1 MLSNIVGVL
10 LFVAIPAILFAAF
23 LTVLV
28 KVYKFAKGFGDK
40 TNTAKPVLRKT
51 EKPVAAKS
59 ASCATELPT
68 RTIAGQWF
76 SSPDVRHL
84 ETPAFLRKQVA

>member
-1 MLSNIVGVL
+1 MLSNVVGVL
-10 LFVAIPAILFAAF
+10 LFVAVPAIVFAIF
-23 LTVLV
+23 LTALV
-28 KVYKFAKGFGDK
+28 KVYKFAKGFGK
-40 TNTAKPVLRKT
+40 KPNTAKPVLLKT
-51 EKPVAAKS
+51 KKPVAAKS